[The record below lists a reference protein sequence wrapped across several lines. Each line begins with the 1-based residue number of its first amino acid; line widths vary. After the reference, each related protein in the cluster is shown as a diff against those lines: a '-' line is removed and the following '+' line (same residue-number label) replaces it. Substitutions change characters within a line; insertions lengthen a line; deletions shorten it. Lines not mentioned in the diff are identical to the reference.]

1 MSVGVGR
8 EVRQDTVGAAVRRRR
23 IALGMSSAHLS
34 EEVGVRPSEL
44 GRWERGDTAPPPTRI
59 RALARALGV
68 DQATMLSWI
77 ADAEP
82 AVTEPATGDAV
93 DIVIDLAPP
102 DPFVTIT
109 HRPVDVGLLRANRH
123 PAPAARAPVARP
135 RPVASV
141 FPAPTRSLDDD
152 RHIYSPT
159 AGFPQPAHP
168 RLRSTGRT
176 VRTAIA
182 LVILGLALFWAFD
195 QLGSGLGDLLDLF
208 GGSGAVP
215 GG

>member
-1 MSVGVGR
+1 MAVGVGR
-8 EVRQDTVGAAVRRRR
+8 QVRGVGAAVRLRR
-23 IALGMSSAHLS
+23 IALGMSVAHLA

-44 GRWERGDTAPPPTRI
+44 GTWERGEAIPPPTRI

-68 DQATMLSWI
+68 DQATMLAWI
-77 ADAEP
+77 ADGESMVDVEP
-82 AVTEPATGDAV
+82 DGAAV

-102 DPFVTIT
+102 DPFVTLV
-109 HRPVDVGLLRANRH
+109 HRTGETPRAPRP
-123 PAPAARAPVARP
+123 PAPATRVARP

-152 RHIYSPT
+152 RHVYSAV
-159 AGFPQPAHP
+159 AGIPRQPHP
-168 RLRSTGRT
+168 RLHSTGRT

-182 LVILGLALFWAFD
+182 LVALGAALVWAFQ
-195 QLGSGLGDLLDLF
+195 QLGHGVGDLLDLF
-208 GGSGAVP
+208 GGPNPPP